1 MENLSMYS
9 SLFLLRLAVGAIFIH
24 HAVPKLK
31 EPKKMASG
39 MGWTSNQVFG
49 LGIIEFISGLSV
61 IGGVGVK
68 LASLALAVIMLGAIY
83 HKIKKWS
90 VPFSAPNTTGWEF
103 DLILLAASLTL
114 YLK

>member
-1 MENLSMYS
+1 MYS
-9 SLFLLRLAVGAIFIH
+9 SLFLLRLVLGIIFIH

-31 EPKKMASG
+31 EPKKMAPG
-39 MGWTSNQVFG
+39 MGWSSNQIFG
-49 LGIIEFISGLSV
+49 LGIIEFISGVSV

-68 LASLALAVIMLGAIY
+68 LASLALAVIMFGAIY
-83 HKIKKWS
+83 HKVKKWN